1 MRGSKGRNKGVREY
15 LQGGERGRARE
26 KRRFKMSHQW
36 SECVECRIVAA
47 SLLHHTDKSRCE
59 SHCSQLQVVSGDK
72 PPHNMIF
79 LLPLSFSALHRSF
92 SSVLPLCL
100 CQHVCVCVRVPV
112 LVFINNYLWEMK

>member
-79 LLPLSFSALHRSF
+79 LLPSPLSIALSHLFSL
-92 SSVLPLCL
+92 SVSASMC
-100 CQHVCVCVRVPV
+100 VCVCVSLSWFLLITICGR
-112 LVFINNYLWEMK
+112 